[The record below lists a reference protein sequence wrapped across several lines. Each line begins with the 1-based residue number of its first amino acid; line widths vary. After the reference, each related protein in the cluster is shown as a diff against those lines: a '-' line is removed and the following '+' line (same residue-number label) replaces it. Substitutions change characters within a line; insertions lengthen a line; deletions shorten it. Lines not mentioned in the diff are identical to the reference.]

1 MKVRHGFVSNS
12 SSSSFLILLQESDHI
27 SFCGSLP
34 SGEARTNLEEFDSY
48 RLEDMMIVPTTVKI
62 GHGGEG
68 TWWEVNGNYYGG
80 GDMEFEDRLM
90 QSEVLFAFVGK
101 ARENGIVVENP

>member
-12 SSSSFLILLQESDHI
+12 SSSSFLILLKEYDHTVV
-27 SFCGSLP
+27 CDSLP
-34 SGEARTNLEEFDSY
+34 IGEARNNLEEFDSY
-48 RLEDMMIVPTTVKI
+48 QLEDMVIVPTTVKI

-90 QSEVLFAFVGK
+90 QSEVLWAFVGK
-101 ARENGIVVENP
+101 AREKGIVVENP